1 MKKRQFM
8 HIANNIRKKES
19 LYGSVSEKL
28 STLKNFG
35 LNLSFK
41 SFKTRIIVE
50 LSDGGLHFRKNL
62 CNDHN

>member
-1 MKKRQFM
+1 MSGVVKHRQFM

-41 SFKTRIIVE
+41 KFQN
-50 LSDGGLHFRKNL
+50 KNYS
-62 CNDHN
+62 

>member
-28 STLKNFG
+28 RLWQSDGIFW
-35 LNLSFK
+35 
-41 SFKTRIIVE
+41 E
-50 LSDGGLHFRKNL
+50 LSEREMPDFGWSP
-62 CNDHN
+62 